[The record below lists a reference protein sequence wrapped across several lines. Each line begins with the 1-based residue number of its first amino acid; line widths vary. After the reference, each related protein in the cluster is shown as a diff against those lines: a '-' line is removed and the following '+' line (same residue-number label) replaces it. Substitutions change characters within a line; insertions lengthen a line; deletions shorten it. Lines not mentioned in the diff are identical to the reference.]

1 MPSKKKA
8 EEKKRKMSASNRQ
21 SRLRDGKSAKIFDQ
35 QRARQGKKSSSAEK
49 KPQRG
54 GNPHLRRHPIRIHIY
69 SHIPMHPHKT
79 KDGPTFGCRLR
90 KFFTNFSFSFKTA
103 PHLIFLRFP
112 TEASVPPS
120 GSLRSPIRILHV
132 TVPGNREADA
142 PSPAP
147 TTVCSLPGWDG
158 CCPSCRAS
166 AAHR

>member
-1 MPSKKKA
+1 MNQEKNFSTSKQKNWKRGGEILPSKKKA

-112 TEASVPPS
+112 TEASVPPQRKPPFPHQNS
-120 GSLRSPIRILHV
+120 PRYCPRKPRS
-132 TVPGNREADA
+132 
-142 PSPAP
+142 
-147 TTVCSLPGWDG
+147 
-158 CCPSCRAS
+158 
-166 AAHR
+166 